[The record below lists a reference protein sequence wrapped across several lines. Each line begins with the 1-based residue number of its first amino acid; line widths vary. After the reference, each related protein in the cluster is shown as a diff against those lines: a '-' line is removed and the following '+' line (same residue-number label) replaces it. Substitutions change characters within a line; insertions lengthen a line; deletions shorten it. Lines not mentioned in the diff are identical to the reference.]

1 MAKNLTVGQLI
12 DKVLSLLTPIVIIRE
27 EGAGQIYSGPITSIP
42 DNIKNRNY
50 VQANID
56 ILSGEIIIILGG
68 AVKDDDIKIS
78 ICQ

>member
-1 MAKNLTVGQLI
+1 MNKDLTVKSLM
-12 DKVLSLLTPIVIIRE
+12 DRVLSLLTPIVIIRE
-27 EGAGQIYSGPITSIP
+27 EGGGQIYSGPIISIP
-42 DNIKNRNY
+42 DSIKNRNY
-50 VQANID
+50 IQANID